1 MSTTPLE
8 VLQFELGDVIFGADT
23 DVWLSRVEG
32 LGNTALRTL
41 EYPNPQEDGRSFGRE
56 WREGRDLIFEGGV
69 RKPGNDVAAWDL
81 SGDLEEAFDAEEIRM
96 DPRAVM
102 PLRLRRPGKP
112 TRTVFG
118 RPDKYDPD
126 ITKAVIGWIPWSGT
140 FRCADRKYYADT
152 ENVVVL
158 SLSTTSSGYI
168 TTDEDGFL
176 TDPITTVGSG
186 RRLSIIENAG
196 DADTWPVIEIAG
208 PITNPSV
215 SLLGP
220 EGTRWYLEMV
230 GELAYDQ
237 VAVIDTRPWSRGA
250 ALDSGSALPGALSR
264 RSAPSL
270 SKLPPGSW
278 EIVIA
283 GLDVS
288 GTSSFTIRWRDA
300 YKKL

>member
-1 MSTTPLE
+1 MSTVPLQ
-8 VLQFELGDVIFGADT
+8 VLQVELNDVLFGAET
-23 DVWLSRVEG
+23 DSPLSRLEG
-32 LGNTALRTL
+32 LGATPLRTL

-56 WREGRDLIFEGGV
+56 WREGRDLIFEGGI
-69 RKPGNDVAAWDL
+69 RKPGDPVAAWDMSDEL
-81 SGDLEEAFDAEEIRM
+81 DEAFDGEAVRM

-112 TRTVFG
+112 TKVVFG

-126 ITKAVIGWIPWSGT
+126 ITRAVIGWIPWSGT
-140 FRCADRKYYADT
+140 FRCADRKFYADT
-152 ENVVVL
+152 EKVVVL

-168 TTDEDGFL
+168 TTDEDGYL

-186 RRLSIIENAG
+186 RRLSIIENDG
-196 DADTWPVIEIAG
+196 DADTWPVFEIAG

-220 EGTRWYLEMV
+220 EGIRWYLEID
-230 GELAYDQ
+230 GTLAYDQ

-250 ALDSGSALPGALSR
+250 ALDSGSALPGALTR

-270 SKLPPGSW
+270 STLPPGSW
-278 EIVIA
+278 EIVIG
-283 GLDVS
+283 GLDVT
-288 GTSSFTIRWRDA
+288 GTSSFTVRWRDA
-300 YKKL
+300 YKKP